1 MIKLADHKVELLNL
15 PVTIQ
20 ALKDVDE
27 LIEHYSRP
35 NLCVAY
41 CNVMT
46 YKLQLEPS
54 IFLEALRQQ
63 RARMVEYLATL
74 GIEA

>member
-27 LIEHYSRP
+27 LIECYSRP
-35 NLCVAY
+35 NMRVAY
-41 CNVMT
+41 CTIKT
-46 YKLQLEPS
+46 YDIQLESS
-54 IFLEALRQQ
+54 ILLDALRQK
-63 RARMVEYLATL
+63 RILLVNYLATL

>member
-35 NLCVAY
+35 NVCVAY

-46 YKLQLEPS
+46 YKIQLEPS

-63 RARMVEYLATL
+63 RARLVEYLATL